1 VVTERK
7 YPAYAW
13 WAAIFTSAAL
23 LGCAI
28 TGLVPWWTVLIPWVI
43 YGGLVLLLLVFV
55 FLAAFIMTLVVGY
68 IEYREEKDREKTYE

>member
-1 VVTERK
+1 MSERK

-13 WAAIFTSAAL
+13 WGTIFTSAAL
-23 LGCAI
+23 LGFAI

-55 FLAAFIMTLVVGY
+55 FLAAFIMTVVVGY
-68 IEYREEKDREKTYE
+68 IEFREEKEREKTYE